1 MSAPAD
7 HDTIHIVDNG
17 DNRTIENEAESNDPR
32 PRKRRK
38 YIAKAWWVTL
48 IFSGIVNSSRSY

>member
-7 HDTIHIVDNG
+7 HDTSQVADNG
-17 DNRTIENEAESNDPR
+17 DNRTIENDTESHDPR

-38 YIAKAWWVTL
+38 YIAKAWWVMFIL
-48 IFSGIVNSSRSY
+48 SGIVNS